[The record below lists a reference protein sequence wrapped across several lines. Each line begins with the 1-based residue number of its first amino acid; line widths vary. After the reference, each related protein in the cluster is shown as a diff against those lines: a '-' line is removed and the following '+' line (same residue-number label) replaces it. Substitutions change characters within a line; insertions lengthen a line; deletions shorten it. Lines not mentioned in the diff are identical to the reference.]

1 VQNREGTW
9 VLLSDGAQGSKLYPK
24 TKGCNAA
31 LIGSQIKISKVFFFE
46 SFNFLY
52 ILSIYN

>member
-1 VQNREGTW
+1 M
-9 VLLSDGAQGSKLYPK
+9 LLSDGAQGSKLYPK